1 LIDHYLQGL
10 AFCTPLGAKQTIV
23 NMQTVLQSIHFRKV
37 FYLASIILIILLFI
51 IKYAFLPIIDRRE
64 SQPKKVLRHVLDT
77 LIAVLIAGLA
87 IGALLFWIS
96 GNE

>member
-1 LIDHYLQGL
+1 
-10 AFCTPLGAKQTIV
+10 
-23 NMQTVLQSIHFRKV
+23 MQTVLQSIHFRKV
-37 FYLASIILIILLFI
+37 FYLVSIILIILLFA

-64 SQPKKVLRHVLDT
+64 SQPKKILRRVLDT

-87 IGALLFWIS
+87 IGAVLFWIS